1 MCSFG
6 SVSMPYMS
14 DQHHN
19 RAQIGT
25 RCAVLIRRIRSRSR
39 NPPSL
44 LSFSPILPVCVCAR
58 TDAHARK
65 RDRKRTRA
73 HTHAH
78 VQEIYAA
85 ANMKVRCRPY
95 EQTKRHKD
103 GRRDIRDEL
112 IALPC
117 GRCVHCAALRS
128 SRALCRMLRSCLRLA
143 AAQWLRVV
151 AALVLNEQQS

>member
-1 MCSFG
+1 MRSFD
-6 SVSMPYMS
+6 SQDSKP
-14 DQHHN
+14 
-19 RAQIGT
+19 
-25 RCAVLIRRIRSRSR
+25 L
-39 NPPSL
+39 PKPS
-44 LSFSPILPVCVCAR
+44 FPPILPTYPSCVRVRANGRAR
-58 TDAHARK
+58 TQARSQTHARTHTC
-65 RDRKRTRA
+65 TRA
-73 HTHAH
+73 GDLRRSEH
-78 VQEIYAA
+78 EGPL
-85 ANMKVRCRPY
+85 RPY

-151 AALVLNEQQS
+151 AALVLNKHES